1 MTNFMIPQ
9 NVKTVLALAV
19 LASLG
24 SAALAQEQ
32 GRVISTT
39 PVIAQVGV
47 PRQVCSQS
55 QVQVQAPKSGAGAL
69 MGAIAG
75 GAIGSNLGGGDGR
88 LIASAIGLMGGA
100 ILGDRLEGGGQA
112 QTQTVQNCTNQTFYE
127 NRTTGYNVVYEF
139 NGKQYNVQMQQ
150 DPGPFVTLQ
159 VTPVG
164 APAAPIA
171 QPAPTAQMLPDG
183 SQPMVVQGG
192 QPQAVVTQIMAPPV
206 IVAAAPAVVYA
217 YPGYYARPYYPPV
230 GLNFNLGWCCQP
242 CFLG

>member
-1 MTNFMIPQ
+1 MTYRRLPN
-9 NVKTVLALAV
+9 NVKISLALAV
-19 LASLG
+19 LASG
-24 SAALAQEQ
+24 GTAALAQEQ
-32 GRVISTT
+32 GRVISST
-39 PVIAQVGV
+39 PLIAQVGV

-100 ILGDRLEGGGQA
+100 ILGDRLEGASPA

-139 NGKQYNVQMQQ
+139 NGKQYTVQMPQ
-150 DPGPFVTLQ
+150 DPGPFVILQ

-164 APAAPIA
+164 VPAAPIA
-171 QPAPTAQMLPDG
+171 QPTPAMQVLPDG
-183 SQPMVVQGG
+183 SQPMLIQGG
-192 QPQAVVTQIMAPPV
+192 QPQAVVTQIMVPPV
-206 IVAAAPAVVYA
+206 IVAAAPTVVYA

-230 GLNFNLGWCCQP
+230 GLNFNLGWGGQRRHWR
-242 CFLG
+242 